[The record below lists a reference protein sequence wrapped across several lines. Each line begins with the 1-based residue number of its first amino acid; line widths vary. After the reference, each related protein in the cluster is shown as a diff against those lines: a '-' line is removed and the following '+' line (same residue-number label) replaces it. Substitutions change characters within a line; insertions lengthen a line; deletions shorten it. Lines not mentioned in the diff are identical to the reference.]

1 MRDSALS
8 HTCSSVLE
16 EGVCG
21 AVREVALETL
31 KLIKQEKME
40 KLEALKQQFLMRQL
54 GKSWRRYTF
63 HINSQC
69 FPKWG
74 YMGNPPPPRPLPIAL
89 LSALMNAV
97 SVL

>member
-31 KLIKQEKME
+31 KLIKQEKRE
-40 KLEALKQQFLMRQL
+40 KLEALKQQFLMKQL

-63 HINSQC
+63 HVNSQC
-69 FPKWG
+69 FPKRG
-74 YMGNPPPPRPLPIAL
+74 YMGNPPTL
-89 LSALMNAV
+89 LYDYECIV
-97 SVL
+97 T